1 MKSAKDTGFITEL
14 AVWLYIY
21 GYTREAI
28 SVCDLFANEKFD
40 GNYTLW
46 SNIDHAYC
54 LKVRIL
60 REMGKVKESQEII
73 TFVNKYRHPE
83 LYINGVEWFTKTI
96 DVNIQSNLD
105 ANSKARARSWRLL
118 KLEEAIAHR
127 EAGKYPISSDILDK
141 TIDELK
147 EILSA
152 EK

>member
-1 MKSAKDTGFITEL
+1 MDTPGKQS
-14 AVWLYIY
+14 
-21 GYTREAI
+21 

-83 LYINGVEWFTKTI
+83 LYIMV
-96 DVNIQSNLD
+96 
-105 ANSKARARSWRLL
+105 
-118 KLEEAIAHR
+118 
-127 EAGKYPISSDILDK
+127 
-141 TIDELK
+141 
-147 EILSA
+147 
-152 EK
+152 